1 VYAHLRHGL
10 KLRAW
15 FSQVYP
21 DKPDFESL
29 PKLKEALQHKQEL
42 ILNQGEMLYIP
53 AGWGHEVTALGDEMV
68 CSVNRLWSV
77 FPGAKVMFSWSRWR
91 TYVSSQ

>member
-1 VYAHLRHGL
+1 VVENPILLTFPVYAHLRHGL

-21 DKPDFESL
+21 DKPDFESF

-42 ILNQGEMLYIP
+42 ILNQGEMR
-53 AGWGHEVTALGDEMV
+53 G
-68 CSVNRLWSV
+68 
-77 FPGAKVMFSWSRWR
+77 
-91 TYVSSQ
+91 